1 MRDGSA
7 AATAGEAADR
17 LAEAVKT
24 GETTVGS
31 VKPEQV
37 KDAETLDVLSKLLKQ
52 AKAVRIPAADA
63 NQWLL
68 WELRRGGTAL
78 GDAAGKADGLA
89 KRAAASSSSR
99 YTGGS
104 RSYSSGNSSR
114 GSGTSTGGG
123 SSSSDSSGSSSLP
136 PGWGDGHFV
145 IGGGDPGPTG
155 PCRPVCIGG
164 ECSTCP

>member
-7 AATAGEAADR
+7 AATAGEATDR

-68 WELRRGGTAL
+68 WELRRGRTAL

-89 KRAAASSSSR
+89 KRVAAAVKAVQASKAAKELADAKAALKSKVEAAKKILADSNGR
-99 YTGGS
+99 VQDENT
-104 RSYSSGNSSR
+104 RS
-114 GSGTSTGGG
+114 
-123 SSSSDSSGSSSLP
+123 
-136 PGWGDGHFV
+136 
-145 IGGGDPGPTG
+145 
-155 PCRPVCIGG
+155 
-164 ECSTCP
+164 